1 MVARDYIIMGIP
13 ASTCLAV
20 RSFSMSA
27 TDDDRR
33 RQTGAARFGA
43 VQRLRAGYRDGRL
56 KAIDQAWQAIEP
68 DFDVDDSESID
79 K

>member
-1 MVARDYIIMGIP
+1 MVARDYMGIP

-27 TDDDRR
+27 GTDDDRR
-33 RQTGAARFGA
+33 RQMGADRFGA

-56 KAIDQAWQAIEP
+56 KAIDQVRQAIEP

-79 K
+79 

>member
-1 MVARDYIIMGIP
+1 MVARDYMGIP

-27 TDDDRR
+27 GTDDDR
-33 RQTGAARFGA
+33 QMGADRFGP